1 MRSSSAFL
9 TLRSVLRSPL
19 GGAALAASLD
29 MVLCAWAKGAAVIP
43 TASASAAAIEQSLS
57 VMIGI
62 LVSERES
69 PGPAKHVP
77 GPRPLRSA
85 QQPRDQRDQEQHYEY
100 DEQDLR
106 DFRRAGRDAGKA
118 ENCGDDGDDEECER
132 PAKHGLTPRIVGEA
146 EGVRA
151 NTMPKRARGKPESG
165 VSKLRCAAGAPS

>member
-1 MRSSSAFL
+1 MRSSSAFF
-9 TLRSVLRSPL
+9 TLRS
-19 GGAALAASLD
+19 ALELAGLDASLD
-29 MVLCAWAKGAAVIP
+29 MVLCAWALVAAVVP

-57 VMIGI
+57 VM
-62 LVSERES
+62 VES
-69 PGPAKHVP
+69 SFDPLKWGYPEPAKRVP
-77 GPRPLRSA
+77 GLRSLRSA
-85 QQPRDQRDQEQHYEY
+85 QQARDERDQEQHYEY

-118 ENCGDDGDDEECER
+118 ENCGDDGDDEKCER

-165 VSKLRCAAGAPS
+165 V

>member
-9 TLRSVLRSPL
+9 TLRSALRSPV
-19 GGAALAASLD
+19 GAAALLASLD

-43 TASASAAAIEQSLS
+43 TASASAAAIEQSFS
-57 VMIGI
+57 IMVESSIGDRD
-62 LVSERES
+62 L
-69 PGPAKHVP
+69 GPATRVP
-77 GPRPLRSA
+77 GPRPLRSP

-100 DEQDLR
+100 DEQDFR

-118 ENCGDDGDDEECER
+118 EYCGDDGDDEKCER

-151 NTMPKRARGKPESG
+151 NTMPKRARGNPESG
-165 VSKLRCAAGAPS
+165 V

>member
-1 MRSSSAFL
+1 MRSSSAFF
-9 TLRSVLRSPL
+9 TLRSALDWL
-19 GGAALAASLD
+19 GLVVSLD
-29 MVLCAWAKGAAVIP
+29 VVLCACAPVPAVIP

-62 LVSERES
+62 LVSKRRES

-85 QQPRDQRDQEQHYEY
+85 QKPRDQRDQEEHDED

-118 ENCGDDGDDEECER
+118 ENCGD
-132 PAKHGLTPRIVGEA
+132 
-146 EGVRA
+146 
-151 NTMPKRARGKPESG
+151 
-165 VSKLRCAAGAPS
+165 